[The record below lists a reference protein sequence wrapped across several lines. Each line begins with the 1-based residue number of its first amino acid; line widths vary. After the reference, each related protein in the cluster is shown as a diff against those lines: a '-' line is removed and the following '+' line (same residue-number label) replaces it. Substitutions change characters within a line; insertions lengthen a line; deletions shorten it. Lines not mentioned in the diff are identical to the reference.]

1 MYAQPELATAHITH
15 SNIPLRVMVTRHSIG
30 RTSADGRFGA
40 GLAARVMENFPLQHG
55 KNPHGQGEEAC
66 AAAENGGMA
75 VAETSTI
82 ALADDV
88 VVMIPSR
95 RQMRF
100 NLTAIVAA
108 MILAMGIVGALAW
121 WDAERDAETAL
132 EEFGDAQAVVAR
144 SAAADLNARLSAVL
158 RDARLIAEAG
168 SVPPSVA
175 ERYAIARILEADTP
189 PDLFFR
195 GFNFLIPVSN
205 GRRIHLAITPAQLF
219 AGLERIEHPGSL
231 ALFISSPTETG
242 IRSVDGRIIN
252 DAQLKRA
259 MEGMPPTLQLE
270 RPHAAALGLP
280 ERLAVAGLAHFDEET
295 LGRWGVAAVASAFRE
310 RDRERR
316 DRWRLVLSVVLAGAL
331 VLSFGG
337 VALWHQRKE
346 LNLARDL
353 EVAQL
358 SRERDERLER
368 LGKMATLVTLASGV
382 AHEVSTPLGV
392 IVGRAEQL
400 SPRVKD
406 DERAT
411 KAVQVILE
419 QSERISQ
426 VVRGFLTLARDG
438 SPTLGRV
445 SPVSIVQGALALVQH
460 RFEKAG
466 VNLDGGAVPSALPA
480 IAGDAR
486 LLEHALVNLLLNACD
501 ATPREGHVQ
510 VSARTEGQS
519 LAIDVTDD
527 GVGITEADAARATE
541 PFFTTKPPGQGTGL
555 GLAIANEIVKSH
567 RGSLSIQSAGAK
579 GTRASLRI
587 PLA

>member
-1 MYAQPELATAHITH
+1 
-15 SNIPLRVMVTRHSIG
+15 
-30 RTSADGRFGA
+30 
-40 GLAARVMENFPLQHG
+40 
-55 KNPHGQGEEAC
+55 
-66 AAAENGGMA
+66 
-75 VAETSTI
+75 
-82 ALADDV
+82 
-88 VVMIPSR
+88 MIRSR
-95 RQMRF
+95 QQMRL
-100 NLTAIVAA
+100 NLTAIVGA
-108 MILAMGIVGALAW
+108 MLLAMGAVGALAY
-121 WDAERDAETAL
+121 WDAIRDSESAL
-132 EEFGDAQAVVAR
+132 EDFGDAQAVVAR
-144 SAAADLNARLSAVL
+144 SAAANLSARLSAVR
-158 RDARLIAEAG
+158 RDAQLIAEVG
-168 SVPPSVA
+168 SVPASVA
-175 ERYAIARILEADTP
+175 ERYSVARRLESGAAPQGAKDGF
-189 PDLFFR
+189 DFVLSESNDRRVELALSSAELF
-195 GFNFLIPVSN
+195 
-205 GRRIHLAITPAQLF
+205 Q
-219 AGLERIEHPGSL
+219 GLERVEHPGSL
-231 ALFISSPTETG
+231 SLLIAAPGEDRL
-242 IRSVDGRIIN
+242 RSLDGRTFE
-252 DAQLKRA
+252 DAALLSA
-259 MEGMPPTLQLE
+259 LQGTPASLRLE

-280 ERLAVAGLAHFDEET
+280 ERMGVAGLARLDAGP
-295 LGRWGVAAVASAFRE
+295 LGHWGVAAAASAFRE

-316 DRWRLVLSVVLAGAL
+316 DRWRLVLSVALAGVL

-337 VALWHQRKE
+337 VALRHQRKE

-400 SPRVKD
+400 APRVKD

-466 VNLDGGAVPSALPA
+466 VNLDGAAVPAELPP

-541 PFFTTKPPGQGTGL
+541 PFFTTKPVGQGTGL